1 VCAIAAASAV
11 VLSSLNP
18 AGGTVPAA
26 DAASATPAC
35 AAVNPAMETRLMRAY
50 RNAGSF
56 RATPSHTLSHVYR
69 QPRRYQH
76 RSWPTRFTIT
86 YHPRTR
92 GFTAAFTGIRT
103 R

>member
-1 VCAIAAASAV
+1 
-11 VLSSLNP
+11 
-18 AGGTVPAA
+18 
-26 DAASATPAC
+26 
-35 AAVNPAMETRLMRAY
+35 
-50 RNAGSF
+50 
-56 RATPSHTLSHVYR
+56 VYR